1 MKPELIQLL
10 LKKDFYQRNKHRV
23 HPAMFEGSD
32 LKPLYRTIVKA
43 HEEFSDT
50 DFSFKE
56 LELLFDSEHPSMP
69 PPKKQNIKILL
80 RELAEKPEITEA
92 VGEKVLTST
101 FQQAIGE
108 EIADIGMAIS
118 AGEIRDLQ
126 DLKRLIEKSTDDFT
140 PLNNIKQ
147 CTLSPRE
154 LFSKDRGEGRWKF
167 NIRALQQRVPGIAP
181 GDFTIVFARPETGK
195 TGFHVSLCYGPEGF
209 AEQGAKIATF
219 VNEEPSWK
227 TRKRAMMSYSGI
239 SEAEAEADHE
249 LDFLAKEWGRLEPQA
264 FFADTHGMSMAEID
278 AYCEIHK
285 PDILVIDQL
294 DHVHINGTFTRTDE
308 KLKQIYADARNVAI
322 RHNLAIIAVSQASAE
337 AEGKTRLNPTMM
349 DGSKT
354 GKFAT
359 ADLIIGIGRHENGMD
374 EEPDFTR
381 HLCVGKNKISG
392 WHGTIVCLTEPRIS
406 RYVD

>member
-1 MKPELIQLL
+1 MKQELIQLL
-10 LKKDFYQRNKHRV
+10 LKKDFYQRNKHRI
-23 HPAMFEGSD
+23 HASIFDDSD
-32 LKPLYRTIVKA
+32 LKPLYRTVVKA
-43 HEEFSDT
+43 HEEFADT

-56 LELLFDSEHPSMP
+56 LEMLFDSEHPAMP
-69 PPKKQNIKILL
+69 PPKKQNVKILI
-80 RELAEKPEITEA
+80 RELAEKPQISES
-92 VGEKVLTST
+92 VGEKVLTSL
-101 FQQAIGE
+101 FQQAIGD
-108 EIADIGMAIS
+108 EIANMGMAIS
-118 AGEIRDLQ
+118 LGEMQDLQ
-126 DLKRLIEKSTDDFT
+126 ALKRLIEKSTDDFT

-154 LFSKDRGEGRWKF
+154 LFGGDREAGRWKF
-167 NIRALQQRVPGIAP
+167 NLRALQQRVPGIAP
-181 GDFTIVFARPETGK
+181 GNFTIVFARPETGK
-195 TGFHVSLCYGPEGF
+195 TGFHISLCYGPGGF
-209 AEQGAKIATF
+209 AEQGAKVATF
-219 VNEEPSWK
+219 VNEEPSRE

-239 SEAEAEADHE
+239 SEAEAAQEHE
-249 LDFLAKEWGRLEPQA
+249 MEFLEKEWAQMEPQA
-264 FFADTHGMSMAEID
+264 FFADTHNISMAEID
-278 AYCEIHK
+278 AYCEINK

-308 KLKQIYADARNVAI
+308 KLKQIYADARNIAI

-374 EEPDFTR
+374 EEPDYTR
-381 HLCVGKNKISG
+381 HLCIGKNKISG